1 MTARRGQVA
10 LYLVVVL
17 VALTILMLANVGAF
31 LAVRA
36 KNHAMNAG
44 DAAALA
50 AARRQ
55 GELLNEIGRL
65 NLRHAEADY
74 RELCKPPAE
83 RDWSESAEIVRRQR
97 RIAFLGPLDCVRAAN
112 EAAKANGVAESG
124 EMTGILRRHVADIS
138 SKYMQNPDL
147 YPEPWEGAWS
157 EYSSELSQAVA
168 GGLVAGP
175 DNVEFLDAIECF
187 PLTSKSFYSMIE
199 GEAWC
204 KLVVAGITGL
214 LDVDLHNLP
223 QPTYGETA
231 AVVNSEVCSL
241 HLVARPLLLE
251 PKEAESLRNLLAL
264 NGASFPSPPPEALPL
279 VDDRPSD
286 DPSRIYFFYDESAWC
301 AWSPQIAK
309 ANLPLVGTV
318 KPEFDVKGCASV
330 FRVIENIPQLVS
342 ETSRRSSWNAA
353 AKPFGTIMTSSGRSI
368 VTDEEAMGLVLPAF
382 EAVRLV
388 PLALADEKDLS
399 TADAA
404 WLDHVREHVP
414 RLLTDGPDGLSAS
427 CRYCA
432 LLGKWNDP
440 DFRARAAA
448 WIAANAETCLRGSG
462 GAGPSGGTSYAH

>member
-1 MTARRGQVA
+1 MTAHRGQVA

-17 VALTILMLANVGAF
+17 VAITILMLSNVGAF

-65 NLRHAEADY
+65 NLRHAEAEY
-74 RELCKPPAE
+74 VG
-83 RDWSESAEIVRRQR
+83 DWARAREIVQEQR

-112 EAAKANGVAESG
+112 RAAKDNGAVDTPEFAN
-124 EMTGILRRHVADIS
+124 ILRRHVADVH
-138 SKYMQNPDL
+138 SKYMPNPDL
-147 YPEPWEGAWS
+147 YPEPWDGAWE
-157 EYSSELSQAVA
+157 EYAAELSAVLSE
-168 GGLVAGP
+168 GLAAGP

-223 QPTYGETA
+223 QPVYGQTA

-241 HLVARPLLLE
+241 HLAARVLFLEPSEMDDFRSLLE
-251 PKEAESLRNLLAL
+251 R
-264 NGASFPSPPPEALPL
+264 NGASFPREEPPAA
-279 VDDRPSD
+279 DDRPPD
-286 DPSRIYFFYDESAWC
+286 DPSRVYFFYDEADWC
-301 AWSPQIAK
+301 PWSPQITR

-330 FRVIENIPQLVS
+330 FRVIEDIPQLLS
-342 ETSRRSSWNAA
+342 KSARRGAWNAA
-353 AKPFGTIMTSSGRSI
+353 AKPFGTIDASSGRSI
-368 VTDEEAMGLVLPAF
+368 VTDEAARGMVLPAF

-404 WLDHVREHVP
+404 WLDHVREHIP
-414 RLLTDGPDGLSAS
+414 HLLTDGADGLSTS

-432 LLGKWNDP
+432 LLKKWNDP
-440 DFRARAAA
+440 DFRSRAAA
-448 WIAANAETCLRGSG
+448 WIAANSESCLRGKG
-462 GAGPSGGTSYAH
+462 GAGPTGGTSYAH